1 MMSAYESSTVP
12 IVCKRMEQRCETT
25 EGWSETPPD
34 VTAGLAAA
42 AAAAEVGHLGK
53 SFHVVADDLGIRTLQ
68 LADDFEA
75 LVELGEDVHHGAGEQ
90 SVLRR
95 HLELE
100 SQKKRARRPV
110 GEALETGGGGGNT
123 CT

>member
-1 MMSAYESSTVP
+1 MRLVS
-12 IVCKRMEQRCETT
+12 
-25 EGWSETPPD
+25 
-34 VTAGLAAA
+34 GL

-95 HLELE
+95 HLELD
-100 SQKKRARRPV
+100 SQKKKSEKARWGSIRN
-110 GEALETGGGGGNT
+110 GGWGGGGNT